1 MGMHGMSGGSSPEKA
16 EKTHSMGGIYAAV
29 KQSIRRRRSP
39 LFTRFSKVMPR
50 SAATVAAFQGGWVD
64 GGVCFKIHRMEKN
77 AEKAERLSVRDVCL
91 LRTENR
97 QLKKERGEL
106 IRIVGAALVLMR
118 DIDADTFQTFEAA
131 ELVAECL
138 DSLPEQLLDEAMS
151 LCRP

>member
-1 MGMHGMSGGSSPEKA
+1 
-16 EKTHSMGGIYAAV
+16 
-29 KQSIRRRRSP
+29 
-39 LFTRFSKVMPR
+39 
-50 SAATVAAFQGGWVD
+50 
-64 GGVCFKIHRMEKN
+64 MEKN